1 MSEAFFDLFDRSYTK
16 EQFIKFLSILNDDSL
31 YFEFIPAIKCKQPLY
46 QTSDFSPNAQ
56 HLYIIYNPSKN
67 LKWHCEINAS
77 SYVISGWINVHLC
90 FVHIRVLTFIIKRGF
105 WNTFQIV
112 EYIFNLLGSL
122 LIIDQIQA
130 WDICHCPP
138 DKILRVGGE
147 RGTFSILQD
156 QREERGTDK
165 WPR

>member
-1 MSEAFFDLFDRSYTK
+1 
-16 EQFIKFLSILNDDSL
+16 
-31 YFEFIPAIKCKQPLY
+31 
-46 QTSDFSPNAQ
+46 
-56 HLYIIYNPSKN
+56 
-67 LKWHCEINAS
+67 
-77 SYVISGWINVHLC
+77 LC
-90 FVHIRVLTFIIKRGF
+90 FVHIRVLTFIIKRGS

-147 RGTFSILQD
+147 GGPFLYGGT
-156 QREERGTDK
+156 REKKEAQINDPANSFK
-165 WPR
+165 SE